1 MNISDDVIN
10 KLKSQVEFSSEAD
23 IQQFIADALN
33 SYIEL
38 GQLMSHGGKLQ
49 LHMPNGDTRGIILPF
64 QQQEWAF

>member
-1 MNISDDVIN
+1 MNISEDVIE
-10 KLKSQVEFSSEAD
+10 KLKSQVKFESDAD

-38 GQLMSHGGKLQ
+38 GQMVNGGGKLR

-64 QQQEWAF
+64 QKQSA